1 MRTVQLEIKRR
12 DGSVKSRLLRRDGL
26 IPAIFYGQGESE
38 ISVQVNA
45 REFDRSGLGSKGA
58 HLIRFNSA
66 DSSLNECIVLIKESQ
81 HHPVTGLTSHV
92 DFLRVDLATPIIAN
106 VTLSF
111 TGKSVGVVNGGILQ
125 PVVREVEVK
134 ALPSDLP
141 ESIEVDVSGLDIHDV
156 LHIEDLVV
164 GEGVE
169 MLFTDNFTVVTVTPP
184 IAEEVVEEEEEEL
197 GEGEGE
203 GETGE
208 GDADATGD
216 GGTAGDGDEKAG
228 DS

>member
-1 MRTVQLEIKRR
+1 MRTVQLEVKRR

-26 IPAIFYGQGESE
+26 IPAVFYGLGESE

-45 REFDRSGLGSKGA
+45 REFDRSGLASKGA

-92 DFLRVDLATPIIAN
+92 DFLRVDMAIPITAN
-106 VTLSF
+106 VQLSF
-111 TGKSVGVVNGGILQ
+111 TGKPVGVINGGILQ
-125 PVVREVEVK
+125 PVVREIEVR
-134 ALPSDLP
+134 ALPAALP
-141 ESIEVDVSGLDIHDV
+141 ESVEVDVSGLDIHDA
-156 LHIEDLVV
+156 LHAEDLVID
-164 GEGVE
+164 EGVE
-169 MLFTDNFTVVTVTPP
+169 LLFTDNFTVVTVPPP

-203 GETGE
+203 GEAGE
-208 GDADATGD
+208 GDADGD
-216 GGTAGDGDEKAG
+216 GGTAGDGGGDEKAD

>member
-1 MRTVQLEIKRR
+1 MRTVQLEVKRR

-26 IPAIFYGQGESE
+26 IPAIFYGPGESE
-38 ISVQVNA
+38 MSVQVNA
-45 REFDRSGLGSKGA
+45 REFDRSGLSSKGA

-92 DFLRVDLATPIIAN
+92 DFLRVDMAIPITTN
-106 VTLSF
+106 VALSF
-111 TGKSVGVVNGGILQ
+111 TGKPVGVVNGGILQ
-125 PVVREVEVK
+125 PVVREIEVR
-134 ALPSDLP
+134 ALPAVLP
-141 ESIEVDVSGLDIHDV
+141 ESVEVDVSGLDIHDS
-156 LHIEDLVV
+156 LHIEDVVV

-169 MLFTDNFTVVTVTPP
+169 LLFTDNFTVVTVTPP
-184 IAEEVVEEEEEEL
+184 IAEEVVEEEEEGL

-208 GDADATGD
+208 GDAAADGD
-216 GGTAGDGDEKAG
+216 GGTAGDGDEKAD